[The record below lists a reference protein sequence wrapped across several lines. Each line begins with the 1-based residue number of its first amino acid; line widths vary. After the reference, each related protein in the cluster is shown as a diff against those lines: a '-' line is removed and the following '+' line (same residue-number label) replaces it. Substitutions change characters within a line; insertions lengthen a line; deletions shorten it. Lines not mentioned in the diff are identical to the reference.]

1 MQAARNAGDLASQAE
16 TGGLALFAG
25 CATTRGHRPDS
36 AVTLLLP
43 DADMA
48 ALIGEPVS
56 A

>member
-1 MQAARNAGDLASQAE
+1 MQASRNAGDLASQAE
-16 TGGLALFAG
+16 KGGLARLAG

-36 AVTLLLP
+36 AVTSLLP
-43 DADMA
+43 DSDMA